1 DDTIRRNS
9 PNGRI
14 SNILFD
20 SDSYVLNKETSVL
33 KQRIMNNER
42 RVIIIED
49 EEGKKFGGYVN
60 EKIYKIDEWIY
71 DSQSFVFSLE
81 SKGRNE

>member
-1 DDTIRRNS
+1 
-9 PNGRI
+9 
-14 SNILFD
+14 
-20 SDSYVLNKETSVL
+20 
-33 KQRIMNNER
+33 MNNER

-71 DSQSFVFSLE
+71 DSQSFQQYAFYLFNKSSDCLLE
-81 SKGRNE
+81 FGYFGNDIIVYKENIKEQSSCRQSSFEYK